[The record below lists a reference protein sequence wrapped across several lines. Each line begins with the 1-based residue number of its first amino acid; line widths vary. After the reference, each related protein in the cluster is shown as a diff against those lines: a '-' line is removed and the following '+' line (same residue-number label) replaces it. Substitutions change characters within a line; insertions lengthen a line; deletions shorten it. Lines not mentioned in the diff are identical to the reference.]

1 MRILHLRSGQGIYGA
16 ETVLLGLSRACAARH
31 TVVVGVLADARHE
44 AEPALLA
51 AARARGL
58 EAVAVPVKGRLDP
71 AAPWRIRALAKQWD
85 VDVVHSH
92 DYKST
97 IMATAGL
104 VGTGRRHVAT
114 LHGDTGESK
123 AVQLYERALY
133 GVLPLLDAVAT
144 VSEGLLEKVRERA
157 PRAVAA
163 GKVKWIANGLDEA
176 ALAARVQRG
185 RDAVRAELAA
195 AAGQRLVLA
204 VGRLSVEKHHVGL
217 IEAAAGLGGDVVV
230 AIAGDGPLK
239 DELAAAARRVGV
251 EGRLRLLGA
260 RGDVADLYRAA
271 DVLAHPSLTEGLPMV
286 VLEAM
291 ASGLPVV
298 ASDVGEIARTVDAGA
313 AAAAACGV
321 VVQPGDVAALR
332 DALAG
337 VLAWSDGERA
347 AFSARARRRVTDE
360 FGVDAMARRYEA
372 EIYGAGG

>member
-1 MRILHLRSGQGIYGA
+1 MRATRP
-16 ETVLLGLSRACAARH
+16 SRRCWR
-31 TVVVGVLADARHE
+31 R
-44 AEPALLA
+44 
-51 AARARGL
+51 RARGL

-185 RDAVRAELAA
+185 RDAVRAELGV

-313 AAAAACGV
+313 GAAAACGV